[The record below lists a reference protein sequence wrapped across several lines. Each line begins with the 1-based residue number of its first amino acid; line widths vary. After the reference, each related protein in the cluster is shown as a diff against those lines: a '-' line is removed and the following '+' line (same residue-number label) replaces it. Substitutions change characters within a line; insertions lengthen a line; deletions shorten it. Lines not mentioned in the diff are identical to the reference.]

1 MRKLILL
8 LLIVGCYLPELSYS
22 QTTTNYIYSY
32 DGSGNRI
39 LREKV
44 IQFKNATLPADSLLG
59 ASSEAKKNET
69 FDELFEDKK
78 ITIYPNPTIG
88 LVTVEISLNEKDLAR
103 IAIYDIKGK
112 LLLEYK
118 NVSSITEID
127 LSNKPSGTYL
137 LKIFI
142 DNKPTTWK
150 IIKQN

>member
-1 MRKLILL
+1 
-8 LLIVGCYLPELSYS
+8 
-22 QTTTNYIYSY
+22 
-32 DGSGNRI
+32 
-39 LREKV
+39 
-44 IQFKNATLPADSLLG
+44 LG

-69 FDELFEDKK
+69 FEELFENKK

-88 LVTVEISLNEKDLAR
+88 LVTVEISIREKDLAR
-103 IAIYDIKGK
+103 IVIYDIKGK